1 MKKGKKK
8 GKKRAERLMHLLKLQ
23 CPALTWKITQR
34 ATATH
39 AHDNIKN

>member
-8 GKKRAERLMHLLKLQ
+8 GKERAEKLMTLLIKQ